1 MVGILDLIHR
11 KLWGYAQKYNLQCM
25 LMVILVAIEMEP
37 AARLATS
44 AAKFE
49 LCASSAWCYH
59 FRKKKK
65 TLSFSF
71 LIVLHPTESS
81 QPGIPTG
88 SGKTGAQSI
97 QMSYK
102 CPYLRLTQISAFITG
117 YDKSLHEEQ
126 IVRCGTCTQKFTSNI
141 CSEEGT
147 LLVVDC
153 SQLAGK

>member
-1 MVGILDLIHR
+1 MARILELIHR

-49 LCASSAWCYH
+49 LCSSSAWCYH
-59 FRKKKK
+59 FRKEKK

-102 CPYLRLTQISAFITG
+102 CPYLRLTQISAFITD

-141 CSEEGT
+141 CSEEGA